1 MLLIDSLAY
10 ASRFRPVHPGKKVLI
25 TVSLLILAV
34 ALQSITVGILLVVGM
49 GILSVWGG
57 GTPFRLYV
65 RLLKIP
71 LVFIGLSLIA
81 IVVNVVPVA
90 AGGTS
95 LGPGP
100 SAGYA
105 ASAGLGVYAGFGIPG
120 SGISGPGVSVSLGSI
135 AFVITAEGLYRGARL
150 AASAFG
156 AVSCLYFLALS
167 TPLTDIFYVLE
178 KLKCPFL
185 IIELMLLIYRFVFI
199 LWSVAGELGKAADSR
214 LGNLDFKTAVRTSGQ
229 MFATLFIRALKRSSA
244 IYDAME
250 SRGYNGRINVLP
262 GFRPKDRKKR
272 DGEEHE

>member
-1 MLLIDSLAY
+1 MRLIDSLAY
-10 ASRFRPVHPGKKVLI
+10 ASRFRSVHPGKKVLM
-25 TVSLLILAV
+25 TVLLLILAV
-34 ALQSITVGILLVVGM
+34 TLQSITVGILLVVGM

-57 GTPFRLYV
+57 GTPIRLYV
-65 RLLKIP
+65 RLLRIP

-81 IVVNVVPVA
+81 IVVNVVPVTS
-90 AGGTS
+90 AGMSFG
-95 LGPGP
+95 LGP
-100 SAGYA
+100 SAGYV
-105 ASAGLGVYAGFGIPG
+105 ASEGLGAYTEF
-120 SGISGPGVSVSLGSI
+120 GSI
-135 AFVITAEGLYRGARL
+135 ALSITAEGLYRGVKL
-150 AASAFG
+150 AACAFG
-156 AVSCLYFLALS
+156 AVSCRYFLALS

-178 KLKCPFL
+178 KGKCPFL

-214 LGNLDFKTAVRTSGQ
+214 LGNKDFKTAVRTSGQ

-262 GFRPKDRKKR
+262 GFWPKDRKKR

>member
-1 MLLIDSLAY
+1 MRLIDSLAY
-10 ASRFRPVHPGKKVLI
+10 ASRFRSVHPGKKVLM
-25 TVSLLILAV
+25 TVLLLILAV
-34 ALQSITVGILLVVGM
+34 TLQSITVGILLVVGM

-57 GTPFRLYV
+57 GTPIRLYV

-81 IVVNVVPVA
+81 IVVNVVPVTS
-90 AGGTS
+90 AGMSFG
-95 LGPGP
+95 LGP
-100 SAGYA
+100 SAGYV
-105 ASAGLGVYAGFGIPG
+105 ASEGLGAYTEFGISG
-120 SGISGPGVSVSLGSI
+120 SGISVSFGSI
-135 AFVITAEGLYRGARL
+135 ALSITAEGLYRGVKL

-178 KLKCPFL
+178 KGKCPFL

-214 LGNLDFKTAVRTSGQ
+214 LGNQDFKTAVRTSGQ

-262 GFRPKDRKKR
+262 GFWPKDRKKR

>member
-1 MLLIDSLAY
+1 MLIIDSLAY
-10 ASRFRPVHPGKKVLI
+10 ASRFRSVHPGKKVFVA
-25 TVSLLILAV
+25 VSLLILAV

-49 GILSVWGG
+49 GILSIWGG

-81 IVVNVVPVA
+81 IVVNVVPGA
-90 AGGTS
+90 AAGTS
-95 LGPGP
+95 LGLGP

-105 ASAGLGVYAGFGIPG
+105 ASSGLGVDAGFGI
-120 SGISGPGVSVSLGSI
+120 SVSLGSI
-135 AFVITAEGLYRGARL
+135 ALSITADGVYRGAKL

-262 GFRPKDRKKR
+262 GFRKKDRKKR